1 MDMSSVK
8 LRSNTSTIVG
18 DRVYYIVKKFP
29 DGKAS
34 TLYSAYDYPSGI
46 LVYWNSSKKVL
57 IEWLNDNAQKIEDK
71 FLEVNEHGQKE
82 EKKKSI

>member
-8 LRSNTSTIVG
+8 LRSDTSTIVG

-34 TLYSAYDYPSGI
+34 KLYAAFDYKSGI
-46 LVYWNSSKKVL
+46 VVYWHPEKDKVIL
-57 IEWLNDNAQKIEDK
+57 WLNDNADKIEDR
-71 FLEVNEHGQKE
+71 FAEVGE
-82 EKKKSI
+82 